1 MSNQDQAFQP
11 LTPAL
16 GIAGSSYQIQLGK
29 VNNYW
34 AIRLVRGK
42 GEVLASKVYNT
53 EQSTDIPLTNHL
65 TGWVLSVL
73 TIPNINTYQIQ
84 KTIGALRQNAE
95 RNIEDQKRAKESA
108 GKAES
113 LDAKLEKIPKNVQ
126 IKRHQAKGFVKE
138 DDISEEDRKAAASQ
152 SAALAAS
159 NVGASTTGQTSATL
173 SPKGLPAIPMGEGFV
188 PQPFSKDGLS
198 SRGLSRAGPAR
209 VTEADLGKVTH
220 NILNSP
226 LIQKTLERVE
236 QLEYKVQTLEAE
248 NVELR
253 QMIKKLQ

>member
-1 MSNQDQAFQP
+1 MSNQDQAFTP

-42 GEVLASKVYNT
+42 GEVLASKVFNA
-53 EQSTDIPLTNHL
+53 EQTTDIPLTNHL

-84 KTIGALRQNAE
+84 KTIGALRQNAV
-95 RNIEDQKRAKESA
+95 RNIEDQKRAKASA

-113 LDAKLEKIPKNVQ
+113 RDAKLEKIPKNVQ
-126 IKRHQAKGFVKE
+126 IKRPQAKGFVKE
-138 DDISEEDRKAAASQ
+138 DETISEEDRKAAASQ

-159 NVGASTTGQTSATL
+159 NVGATTTGQTSATI
-173 SPKGLPAIPMGEGFV
+173 SPKGLASIPMGEGFV

-198 SRGLSRAGPAR
+198 SRRASPAR
-209 VTEADLGKVTH
+209 VTDADLGKVTH

-226 LIQKTLERVE
+226 LIQKTLERVD

-253 QMIKKLQ
+253 KMLKKLQ

>member
-1 MSNQDQAFQP
+1 MSNQDQAFTP

-16 GIAGSSYQIQLGK
+16 GIAGSSYQIQLGR

-42 GEVLASKVYNT
+42 GEVLASKVFNA

-65 TGWVLSVL
+65 TGWVLSVM
-73 TIPNINTYQIQ
+73 TIPNINTYQVQ
-84 KTIGALRQNAE
+84 KTIGFLRQKAE
-95 RNIEDQKRAKESA
+95 RNIADQKRAKDSA
-108 GKAES
+108 GKSES
-113 LDAKLEKIPKNVQ
+113 QDAKLEKIPKNVQ
-126 IKRHQAKGFVKE
+126 IKRPQAKGFVKE

-159 NVGASTTGQTSATL
+159 NVGASTTGQTSATI

-198 SRGLSRAGPAR
+198 SRRAGPAR

-226 LIQKTLERVE
+226 LIQKTLERVD

-248 NVELR
+248 NIELR